1 MIFGRS
7 VGRIKES
14 ESDKQFHSK
23 KDKFTITKGTQNQSN
38 IRLVRLMFYLPNI
51 TGALPLMTHCLLQQ
65 KINWFIHDS

>member
-51 TGALPLMTHCLLQQ
+51 SKETDVLFFLDEVQEFYVSNNM
-65 KINWFIHDS
+65 